1 MTMSKVLTTLS
12 LFLIASCQATESD
25 TNTIFKCHADN
36 PAPIY
41 VVASKMG
48 NTYALTQF
56 QHPQLQLDIG
66 SAADSVNKS
75 SYHRALVSEHSMH
88 FSYDENKVVISD
100 YHSEE
105 LGTLTQEYSVTF
117 TQGDNKQYWLCNDKS
132 ESTLPAID
140 VVVVT
145 IVEE

>member
-1 MTMSKVLTTLS
+1 MAIESVVIKMGSAGCL
-12 LFLIASCQATESD
+12 LFAASSHAAVSHVQVVFDCR
-25 TNTIFKCHADN
+25 ADN
-36 PAPIY
+36 PTPIY
-41 VVASKMG
+41 VVASKVDD
-48 NTYALTQF
+48 TYALTQF
-56 QHPQLQLDIG
+56 KHPRLKLDIRL
-66 SAADSVNKS
+66 AADSVNKS

-132 ESTLPAID
+132 ESTLPAIED
-140 VVVVT
+140 FD
-145 IVEE
+145 